1 MPTPLENH
9 DPKNL
14 PGYGQARVGPVA
26 SGAGRLI
33 AGGASLIQLR
43 DKSAEAA
50 EFYRA
55 ATEVVDHA
63 HRQGAKII
71 INDRAD
77 IALASGADGVHLGQ
91 DDLSPIL
98 ARELLGP
105 ASIIGFSTHS
115 VEQAEAA
122 LKLPIDYLAI
132 GPIFATSTKTDHDP
146 LVGIE
151 GLRSVRNSICNLPLV
166 AIGGINRQNAA
177 SVFEAGADCVAVIR
191 DVLSEPSK
199 IEERIRELLRIYQN

>member
-1 MPTPLENH
+1 MKITIPKIYPVTDRHVSDLSHLE
-9 DPKNL
+9 
-14 PGYGQARVGPVA
+14 QVR
-26 SGAGRLI
+26 RLI

-199 IEERIRELLRIYQN
+199 IEERIRELLRI